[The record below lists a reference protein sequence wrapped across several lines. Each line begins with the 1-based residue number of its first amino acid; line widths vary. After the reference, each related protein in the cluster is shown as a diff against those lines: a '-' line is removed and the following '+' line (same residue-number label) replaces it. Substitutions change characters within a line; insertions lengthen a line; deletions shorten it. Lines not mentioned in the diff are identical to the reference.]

1 MDQTD
6 TIEIADAHSTEQWL
20 PVLLLLF
27 VGSGA
32 AALIYEIVWFQMLEL
47 FVGSSS
53 VSIGVLLGTFMGGMC
68 LGSFLLP
75 RFISP
80 RHHPLKVYAFLE
92 IAIGVIG
99 LLLLLVLPL
108 VGHVYTAWGGY
119 GVSGYL
125 LRGVVASIC
134 LLPPTLA
141 MGATLP
147 AVARWVQTTPSG
159 VSWLGFFYAGNI
171 AGAVMGTLL
180 AGFYLLRVFD
190 MNTAT
195 YVAAAINFAV
205 GGLGLLVASRTRATA
220 DVGDSESNPQSPIPN
235 PMERSSG
242 SSDRALVYVAIALSG
257 FCALAAQVIWT
268 RVLSLLFGAST
279 YTFSLI
285 LAVFLIGLGIGSSL
299 GSIIAKTVERPR
311 VALGWCQ
318 LLNVGAMAWSA
329 YMLMESLPY
338 WPINTSITTSI
349 WYNFQLDFVRA
360 FWAVLPGPILW
371 GASFPLALAAVARR
385 GEDPGR
391 LVGGVYAANTVGA
404 IFGSVIA
411 SLVLVYWFGSQRAQQ
426 VLMIVSGMSG
436 LLLLAP
442 AELSGT
448 PGRLSGSRRIGPL
461 RWVAP
466 TLLVLALGAAAFLI
480 RTVPTIPGIL
490 VAYGRYAATW
500 MGQQGDIFYVG
511 EGLSSSVAVSRF
523 GEVMNYHNAGKVQ
536 ASSQPQDMRLQR
548 MLGHFTT
555 LVPKSPKKVLVIG
568 CGAGATAGAV
578 SIDQNVETLI
588 IAEIEPLVPRV
599 VSEHFGEH
607 NFNVVRNP
615 KTHVVIDDARHFL
628 LTTDER
634 FDAITSDPL
643 DPWVK
648 GAATLY
654 TKEFFELAKSKLNP
668 GGTVTLFVQLY
679 ESTPEAVK
687 SEIGTFFEVFPNG
700 VIWGNTHQG
709 RGYDTVL
716 MGTVEAPHFN
726 IDEWETRLNSPG
738 YTAVKDSL
746 REISIY
752 SAIDLFANYAGRA
765 SDMKAYLADAQI
777 NRDRDLRL
785 QYLAGL
791 GLNLYQSGPIYA
803 EILRHKK
810 YPEGLFSGSPDAMQ
824 KLRDAIASAPGADP
838 Q

>member
-1 MDQTD
+1 
-6 TIEIADAHSTEQWL
+6 
-20 PVLLLLF
+20 
-27 VGSGA
+27 
-32 AALIYEIVWFQMLEL
+32 
-47 FVGSSS
+47 
-53 VSIGVLLGTFMGGMC
+53 
-68 LGSFLLP
+68 
-75 RFISP
+75 
-80 RHHPLKVYAFLE
+80 
-92 IAIGVIG
+92 
-99 LLLLLVLPL
+99 
-108 VGHVYTAWGGY
+108 
-119 GVSGYL
+119 
-125 LRGVVASIC
+125 
-134 LLPPTLA
+134 
-141 MGATLP
+141 
-147 AVARWVQTTPSG
+147 
-159 VSWLGFFYAGNI
+159 
-171 AGAVMGTLL
+171 
-180 AGFYLLRVFD
+180 
-190 MNTAT
+190 
-195 YVAAAINFAV
+195 
-205 GGLGLLVASRTRATA
+205 
-220 DVGDSESNPQSPIPN
+220 
-235 PMERSSG
+235 
-242 SSDRALVYVAIALSG
+242 LVYVAIGLSG

-299 GSIIAKTVERPR
+299 GSIMAKSIERPR

-371 GASFPLALAAVARR
+371 GASFPLALASVARR

-404 IFGSVIA
+404 IFGSVVA

-442 AELSGT
+442 AQLSSMSDSVST
-448 PGRLSGSRRIGPL
+448 RRSHTL
-461 RWVAP
+461 RWVP
-466 TLLVLALGAAAFLI
+466 NVMLIIALGVAAFLI

-523 GEVMNYHNAGKVQ
+523 GDVMNYHNAGKVQ

-555 LVPKSPKKVLVIG
+555 LVPKSPKRVLVIG

-578 SIDQNVETLI
+578 SIDQNVESLT

-607 NFNVVRNP
+607 NFHVVRNP

-726 IDEWETRLNSPG
+726 VDEWEARLNSPQ
-738 YTAVKDSL
+738 YAAVKDSL

-752 SAIDLFANYAGRA
+752 SALDLFANYAGRA
-765 SDMKAYLADAQI
+765 SDLKAYTADAQI

-803 EILRHKK
+803 DILRHKK
-810 YPEGLFSGSPDAMQ
+810 YPEGLFSGSPETLQ
-824 KLRDAIASAPGADP
+824 KLRDAIASAPGGDP

>member
-1 MDQTD
+1 MDHTETMHD
-6 TIEIADAHSTEQWL
+6 GSSTEGWL

-75 RFISP
+75 RYIGR

-92 IAIGVIG
+92 MAIGVIG

-119 GVSGYL
+119 GITGYL
-125 LRGVVASIC
+125 LRGLVASIC

-195 YVAAAINFAV
+195 YVAVALNFLV
-205 GGLGLLVASRTRATA
+205 GGLGLLVASKTPATLA
-220 DVGDSESNPQSPIPN
+220 ETPAESTEQDPASLPGDAASN
-235 PMERSSG
+235 
-242 SSDRALVYVAIALSG
+242 RALVYVAIALSG

-268 RVLSLLFGAST
+268 RLLSLVFGAST

-285 LAVFLIGLGIGSSL
+285 LAVFLIGLGIGSSI
-299 GSIIAKTVERPR
+299 GSLIAKGVRRPR
-311 VALGWCQ
+311 AALGWCQ

-329 YMLMESLPY
+329 HMLMNSLPY

-360 FWAVLPGPILW
+360 FWAVLPAPILW
-371 GASFPLALAAVARR
+371 GASFPLALAGVARR
-385 GEDPGR
+385 DADPGR

-404 IFGSVIA
+404 IFGSVVA
-411 SLVLVYWFGSQRAQQ
+411 SLILVYWFGSQRAQQ
-426 VLMIVSGMSG
+426 VLMIVSGMAG

-442 AELSGT
+442 AEL
-448 PGRLSGSRRIGPL
+448 GSTTSRGPL
-461 RWVAP
+461 RWLAP
-466 TLLVLALGAAAFLI
+466 AALVIALGFAAFFI

-500 MGQQGDIFYVG
+500 LGQEGDIFYVG

-523 GEVMNYHNAGKVQ
+523 GEIMNYHNAGKVQ

-555 LVPKSPKKVLVIG
+555 LVPKAPRKVLVIG

-578 SIDQNVETLI
+578 SIDQNVQTLI

-607 NFNVVRNP
+607 NFHVVRNP

-628 LTTDER
+628 LTTDET

-687 SEIGTFFEVFPNG
+687 SEIGTFFNVFPNG

-716 MGTVEAPHFN
+716 MGTVDPPQFN
-726 IDEWETRLNSPG
+726 VDEWETRLNSPA
-738 YTAVKDSL
+738 YARVKASL
-746 REISIY
+746 AEINIH

-765 SDMKAYLADAQI
+765 GDMQAYLTDAQI
-777 NRDRDLRL
+777 NHDRDLRL

-810 YPEGLFSGSPDAMQ
+810 WPDGLFTGSPQ
-824 KLRDAIASAPGADP
+824 TLQRLKDAIASAPGGEP
-838 Q
+838 H

>member
-1 MDQTD
+1 MEQTVD
-6 TIEIADAHSTEQWL
+6 TGTTDVSPTEQWL

-27 VGSGA
+27 VGSGC

-75 RFISP
+75 RYISP
-80 RHHPLKVYAFLE
+80 KHHPLKVYAFLE
-92 IAIGVIG
+92 IAIGIIG
-99 LLLLLVLPL
+99 LLLLFILPL
-108 VGHVYTAWGGY
+108 VGYVYVAWGGY
-119 GVSGYL
+119 GITGYL
-125 LRGVVASIC
+125 LRGLVASIC

-190 MNTAT
+190 MSTAT
-195 YVAAAINFAV
+195 YVAVAINFAV
-205 GGLGLLVASRTRATA
+205 GGLGLLVAAKTPASAG
-220 DVGDSESNPQSPIPN
+220 VGDSDGVGI
-235 PMERSSG
+235 RDSG
-242 SSDRALVYVAIALSG
+242 LGISRASGDRALVYVAIALSG

-299 GSIIAKTVERPR
+299 GSILAKGVERPR

-371 GASFPLALAAVARR
+371 GASFPLALAAVAKR

-411 SLVLVYWFGSQRAQQ
+411 SLILVYWFGSQRAQQ

-436 LLLLAP
+436 VLLLAP
-442 AELSGT
+442 AELSST
-448 PGRLSGSRRIGPL
+448 PGRRTL

-466 TLLVLALGAAAFLI
+466 AALIVALGVAAFLI

-523 GEVMNYHNAGKVQ
+523 GDIMNYHNAGKVQ

-555 LVPKSPKKVLVIG
+555 LVPKAPKKVLVIG

-607 NFNVVRNP
+607 NFHVVRNP
-615 KTHVVIDDARHFL
+615 KTQVVIDDARHYL
-628 LTTDER
+628 LTTDEK

-654 TKEFFELAKSKLNP
+654 TREFFELAKSKLNP

-726 IDEWETRLNSPG
+726 IDEWEARLNSPQ
-738 YTAVKDSL
+738 YAQVKDSL

-810 YPEGLFSGSPDAMQ
+810 YPEGLFSGSPDTMQ
-824 KLRDAIASAPGADP
+824 KLRDAIATAPGADP

>member
-1 MDQTD
+1 MSTATEATIDATD
-6 TIEIADAHSTEQWL
+6 THSTEQWL
-20 PVLLLLF
+20 PILLLLF
-27 VGSGA
+27 VGSGC

-75 RFISP
+75 RLIS
-80 RHHPLKVYAFLE
+80 RKHHPLKVYAVLE

-119 GVSGYL
+119 GISGYL
-125 LRGVVASIC
+125 LRGLVASIC

-205 GGLGLLVASRTRATA
+205 GGLGLLVATNTPAS
-220 DVGDSESNPQSPIPN
+220 VGVTDSDPN
-235 PMERSSG
+235 PESLTPNPAGRSAG

-360 FWAVLPGPILW
+360 FWAVLPAPILW

-404 IFGSVIA
+404 IFGSVMA
-411 SLVLVYWFGSQRAQQ
+411 SLILVYWFGSQRAQQ

-442 AELSGT
+442 AELGPAPAGT
-448 PGRLSGSRRIGPL
+448 RKRTL

-466 TLLVLALGAAAFLI
+466 VMLVIALGVAAFLI

-523 GEVMNYHNAGKVQ
+523 GDVMNYHNAGKVQ

-555 LVPKSPKKVLVIG
+555 LVPKSPKRVLVIG

-578 SIDQNVETLI
+578 SIDQNVESLT

-607 NFNVVRNP
+607 NFHVVRNP

-628 LTTDER
+628 LTTDEK

-687 SEIGTFFEVFPNG
+687 SEIGTFFDVFPHG

-726 IDEWETRLNSPG
+726 VDEWEARLNSPQM
-738 YTAVKDSL
+738 APVKDSL

-752 SAIDLFANYAGRA
+752 SALDLFANYAGRA

-810 YPEGLFSGSPDAMQ
+810 YPEGLFSGSPETLQ

>member
-1 MDQTD
+1 MD
-6 TIEIADAHSTEQWL
+6 ATESSSPDQWL

-75 RFISP
+75 RYISP
-80 RHHPLKVYAFLE
+80 RHHPLKVYALLE
-92 IAIGVIG
+92 IAIGTIG

-119 GVSGYL
+119 GVTGYL
-125 LRGVVASIC
+125 LRGLVASIC

-147 AVARWVQTTPSG
+147 AVARWVQTTPTG

-190 MNTAT
+190 MSTAT

-205 GGLGLLVASRTRATA
+205 GGLGLLVAARTPATA
-220 DVGDSESNPQSPIPN
+220 GVRDSDPN
-235 PMERSSG
+235 PGSLIANPSG

-268 RVLSLLFGAST
+268 RILSLLFGAST

-299 GSIIAKTVERPR
+299 GAIIAKGVERPR
-311 VALGWCQ
+311 IALGWCQ

-329 YMLMESLPY
+329 YMLMASLPY

-404 IFGSVIA
+404 IFGSVVA

-442 AELSGT
+442 AEL
-448 PGRLSGSRRIGPL
+448 GSAAGKRPL

-466 TLLVLALGAAAFLI
+466 AALVVALGLAAFLI

-500 MGQQGDIFYVG
+500 LGQEGDIFYVG

-607 NFNVVRNP
+607 NFHVVRNP

-628 LTTDER
+628 LTTDET

-716 MGTVEAPHFN
+716 MGTVDPPHFN
-726 IDEWETRLNSPG
+726 VDEWETRLNSPS
-738 YTAVKDSL
+738 YAAVKESL

-752 SAIDLFANYAGRA
+752 SAVDLFANYAGRA

-803 EILRHKK
+803 DILRHKK
-810 YPEGLFSGSPDAMQ
+810 YPEGLFSGSPETLER
-824 KLRDAIASAPGADP
+824 LRAAIASAPGGDAH
-838 Q
+838 